1 MRTTKCFFLAAAAVT
16 LAACAQDDLQDN
28 PLANGPVALG
38 VTANIDQV
46 MTRASGTS
54 FEENDKIGIYPVN
67 TNGEVETAQ
76 ANIAYTYGTDNQFS
90 ATTPYYFQD
99 RESVKFCAYYP
110 YNEDLTG
117 DNYYTIAI
125 AIDTRSANQ
134 TDGKFFDGAVTWRKN
149 DYLYASASTD
159 VSSPSVSY
167 TFRHVMSQVIFKF
180 QAGTNNG
187 VSDLT
192 KLSGYT
198 IAELCMDGKFY
209 LDSGYALNISDARES
224 LSMEIKDASG
234 TEYTCTPLIL
244 LPQEIASGIDMEVI
258 YNDKNYKASLTI
270 PGAVLRPG
278 VSYTV
283 TITINN
289 TGLTVGTPQISDWTD
304 GGNASGTATLG

>member
-16 LAACAQDDLQDN
+16 LAACAQEDLQDN

-99 RESVKFCAYYP
+99 REQVTFHAYYP
-110 YNEDLTG
+110 YNEDITAE
-117 DNYYTIAI
+117 NHTI

-149 DYLYASASTD
+149 DYLYASEMTD

-167 TFRHVMSQVIFKF
+167 TFRHVMSQVIFVFK
-180 QAGTNNG
+180 AGTNNG

-209 LDSGYALNISDARES
+209 LDSGHVLNTTTARES
-224 LSMEIKDASG
+224 LSMKIEDASG

-244 LPQEIASGIDMEVI
+244 LPQLITNGIVDMEVI
-258 YNDKNYKASLTI
+258 YNDENYKASLTI
-270 PGAVLRPG
+270 PGAALQPG
-278 VSYTV
+278 VSYTF

-289 TGLTVGTPQISDWTD
+289 TGLTVGTAQITGWTD

>member
-67 TNGEVETAQ
+67 TNDEVETAQ

-99 RESVKFCAYYP
+99 REQVTFHAYYP
-110 YNEDLTG
+110 YNEDITAE
-117 DNYYTIAI
+117 NHTI

-149 DYLYASASTD
+149 DYLYASAATD

-167 TFRHVMSQVIFKF
+167 TFRHVMSQVIFVFK
-180 QAGTNNG
+180 AGTNNG

-198 IAELCMDGKFY
+198 IATELCMDGMFDPVTGEAVI
-209 LDSGYALNISDARES
+209 DSSKAAES
-224 LSMEIKDASG
+224 LNMEIEDASG

-244 LPQEIASGIDMEVI
+244 LPQEIPSVLFDMEVI
-258 YNDKNYKASLTI
+258 YNDKNYQASFAFQDALQ
-270 PGAVLRPG
+270 PG

-289 TGLTVGTPQISDWTD
+289 TGLTVGTSQITDWTD